1 MYYTIKEVSLKTNIS
16 IKTLRRNIRAGYLLA
31 EKISNVYKISSKTLS
46 DWEKSLF
53 KINIQDSEMVKD
65 IKKMNDIE
73 EYDRVNF
80 VDIKKDFN
88 TNDYWRKE
96 LPANAPKFAEMF
108 SGAGGLALGF
118 VKAGFQPVMN
128 VEFMPAANNTYNINI
143 NKKYNKKDIKG
154 PIDITIEENKKIII
168 DKLKKEGV
176 DIITGGFPCQGFSM
190 AGDRV
195 VDDKRNKLYLDL
207 LEIVK
212 VVKPPFIMMENVLGL
227 RTMLEGKVEKKIIND
242 FRNIGYKINLS
253 VLNSADFGV
262 PQNRRRVIFIG
273 NRINK
278 ENLFPLPTV
287 EKHKTSGEILS
298 KKMPKNINNHL
309 ITNHSYQMIERMSVL
324 KYGESLYKNYSD
336 AWKKLDPNK
345 PSPTI
350 KENHG
355 GTHIHPYEDRVIT
368 PREMAMLQS
377 FPNDYIFEGSKAQQ
391 MVQIGNAVPP
401 LMAKA
406 IALSIKKSFI

>member
-1 MYYTIKEVSLKTNIS
+1 
-16 IKTLRRNIRAGYLLA
+16 
-31 EKISNVYKISSKTLS
+31 
-46 DWEKSLF
+46 
-53 KINIQDSEMVKD
+53 MVKD

-336 AWKKLDPNK
+336 A
-345 PSPTI
+345 
-350 KENHG
+350 
-355 GTHIHPYEDRVIT
+355 
-368 PREMAMLQS
+368 
-377 FPNDYIFEGSKAQQ
+377 
-391 MVQIGNAVPP
+391 
-401 LMAKA
+401 
-406 IALSIKKSFI
+406 

>member
-1 MYYTIKEVSLKTNIS
+1 
-16 IKTLRRNIRAGYLLA
+16 
-31 EKISNVYKISSKTLS
+31 
-46 DWEKSLF
+46 
-53 KINIQDSEMVKD
+53 
-65 IKKMNDIE
+65 
-73 EYDRVNF
+73 
-80 VDIKKDFN
+80 
-88 TNDYWRKE
+88 
-96 LPANAPKFAEMF
+96 MF
-108 SGAGGLALGF
+108 SGAGGMALGF